1 MRFIEDL
8 CPPALLYLIFLV
20 IQLGFDLSLGMIP
33 TFVVKLVFGIA
44 VVVILDMFC
53 GVGLGVVSWVLI
65 ATPFVV
71 TALATAIAMGTKFDQ
86 TILIAIRGKEKFETP
101 GEIDD
106 APEDSNA
113 IDSAEESPSEEAP
126 AGETDSDAIRRQ
138 MVESGKVTV

>member
-8 CPPALLYLIFLV
+8 CPPSLLYLIFLV
-20 IQLGFDLSLGMIP
+20 VQLGFDLSLGMIP
-33 TFVVKLVFGIA
+33 TFVIKLIFGIA

-53 GVGLGVVSWVLI
+53 GVGLGVVSWVLV

-101 GEIDD
+101 GAVDD

-113 IDSAEESPSEEAP
+113 I
-126 AGETDSDAIRRQ
+126 T
-138 MVESGKVTV
+138 GKKTA